1 MGMGQLLLLAGVFI
15 AVVGVLIG
23 GYLFI
28 NRRTLAQADAA
39 LDRLRERDRST
50 PDSVRSILREANV
63 SDLPALDRLLAGR
76 GITAIVSE
84 QLQKAGLEQTTPA
97 SYVLRVVVA
106 TAVGFVL
113 GWLFRGAVL
122 GLLGGFVGFLIPI
135 WWLRGKQK
143 KRIGAFRDQ
152 LPDAIDMLVSAMK
165 AGYSF
170 QAAMRFI
177 GEEIPMPLGPEF
189 MRFYEEQRLGM
200 EVRTALLALQGR
212 IDSLDLKMF
221 VTAILIQRE
230 TGGNLSE
237 VLGNIGTLMRERA
250 ALKADIETLTAE
262 SKMSARIL
270 SLLPVVVFVLINL
283 INSNFMKPMLESPTG
298 MIVFVSAGF
307 MVMAGYYTMMK
318 IADIDI

>member
-1 MGMGQLLLLAGVFI
+1 MGQLLLLAAVFI
-15 AVVGVLIG
+15 GTVGVLIG

-39 LDRLRERDRST
+39 LQRLRERDRAT
-50 PDSVRSILREANV
+50 PDSVRSILRESNV

-76 GITAIVSE
+76 GITAVVAE
-84 QLQKAGLEQTTPA
+84 QLQKAGLDQTTPA
-97 SYVLRVVVA
+97 SFVLRVIVA
-106 TAVGFVL
+106 ALIGFTL
-113 GWLFRGAVL
+113 GWLYRGLPVA
-122 GLLGGFVGFLIPI
+122 LLGGVVGFMIPV
-135 WWLRGKQK
+135 WWLNSKQK
-143 KRIGAFRDQ
+143 KRVSRFREQ
-152 LPDAIDMLVSAMK
+152 LPDAIDMLVSAMR

-177 GEEIPMPLGPEF
+177 GEEIGAPLGPEF

-200 EVRTALLALQGR
+200 EVRTALLALQTR

-250 ALKADIETLTAE
+250 ALKADIETLTSE

-270 SLLPVVVFVLINL
+270 SALPVVVFVLINL
-283 INSNFMKPMLESPTG
+283 INPDFMKPMLSSTTG
-298 MIVFVSAGF
+298 IIVFVSAAF
-307 MVMAGYYTMMK
+307 MVMLGYFTMMK

>member
-1 MGMGQLLLLAGVFI
+1 MGQLLLLAAVFI
-15 AVVGVLIG
+15 GTVGVLIG

-39 LDRLRERDRST
+39 LERLRERDRATPEST
-50 PDSVRSILREANV
+50 RSILRESKL

-76 GITAIVSE
+76 GVTAVVAE
-84 QLQKAGLEQTTPA
+84 QLQKAGLDQMTPA
-97 SYVLRVVVA
+97 SFILRVLVSSV
-106 TAVGFVL
+106 VGFAL
-113 GWLFRGAVL
+113 GALYRGLPV
-122 GLLGGFVGFLIPI
+122 GILGGVIGFMIPI
-135 WWLRGKQK
+135 WWLRGRQK
-143 KRIGAFRDQ
+143 KRVSLFRDQ

-177 GEEIPMPLGPEF
+177 GEEISAPLGPEF

-200 EVRTALLALQGR
+200 EVRTAMLALQSR

-270 SLLPVVVFVLINL
+270 SALPVVVFILINL
-283 INSNFMKPMLESPTG
+283 INANFMKPMLSSNTG
-298 MIVFVSAGF
+298 IYVFVAAAF

>member
-1 MGMGQLLLLAGVFI
+1 M
-15 AVVGVLIG
+15 
-23 GYLFI
+23 
-28 NRRTLAQADAA
+28 
-39 LDRLRERDRST
+39 
-50 PDSVRSILREANV
+50 
-63 SDLPALDRLLAGR
+63 
-76 GITAIVSE
+76 
-84 QLQKAGLEQTTPA
+84 
-97 SYVLRVVVA
+97 
-106 TAVGFVL
+106 
-113 GWLFRGAVL
+113 
-122 GLLGGFVGFLIPI
+122 IPV
-135 WWLRGKQK
+135 WWLTSKQK
-143 KRIGAFRDQ
+143 KRISLFRDQ
-152 LPDAIDMLVSAMK
+152 LPDAIDMLVSAMR

-177 GEEIPMPLGPEF
+177 GEEVAAPLGPEF

-200 EVRTALLALQGR
+200 EVRTAMLALQSR

-270 SLLPVVVFVLINL
+270 SALPLVVFVLINL
-283 INSNFMKPMLESPTG
+283 INSNFMKPMLSSQIG
-298 MIVFVSAGF
+298 IIVFVVAAF

>member
-1 MGMGQLLLLAGVFI
+1 MGQILLLAAVFI
-15 AVVGVLIG
+15 GTVGVLIG

-28 NRRTLAQADAA
+28 NRRTLAQADAV
-39 LDRLRERDRST
+39 LERLRERDRGT
-50 PDSVRSILREANV
+50 PESVRSILRESNV
-63 SDLPALDRLLAGR
+63 SDLPVLDRLLAGR
-76 GITAIVSE
+76 GITAVVAE
-84 QLQKAGLEQTTPA
+84 QLQRAGLEQTTPA
-97 SYVLRVVVA
+97 SFILRVIVSTGIGFIVGA
-106 TAVGFVL
+106 LYRGTIVGVLGAAIGFV
-113 GWLFRGAVL
+113 
-122 GLLGGFVGFLIPI
+122 IPL
-135 WWLRGKQK
+135 WWLSGKQK
-143 KRIGAFRDQ
+143 KRVSMFRDQ

-177 GEEIPMPLGPEF
+177 GEEIGAPLGPEF

-200 EVRTALLALQGR
+200 EVRTAMLALQGR

-221 VTAILIQRE
+221 VTAVLIQRE

-270 SLLPVVVFVLINL
+270 SALPLVVFILINL
-283 INSNFMKPMLESPTG
+283 INSNFMKPMLASSTG
-298 MIVFVSAGF
+298 IIVFVVAAF